1 MSYESDQ
8 INLIVNTDGIPVFKS
23 SNIQLWPIFCMFGG
37 FQPFL
42 VAVYS
47 GEKKPNDVKSFLDD
61 FLQDYELLE
70 KNQFDFQHNRYTVNI
85 TAFVYDGPA
94 RQFLKS
100 IKSHNAYYGCERYLV
115 RGRWEERV
123 AFVDINCSLRRNQ
136 S

>member
-1 MSYESDQ
+1 MVFLCLSPQ
-8 INLIVNTDGIPVFKS
+8 IYSCGQS
-23 SNIQLWPIFCMFGG
+23 SVCLVGFILFLWLFI
-37 FQPFL
+37 L
-42 VAVYS
+42 VR
-47 GEKKPNDVKSFLDD
+47 KNQMMSFLDD

-123 AFVDINCSLRRNQ
+123 VFVDINCSLRRNQ